1 MVRVYRTLMALIETN
16 GPAALGIMAVIG
28 VLFMLLGGGMFAANS
43 SSLSNAEATEATV
56 VSTSIG
62 ESVNPDTVGSSYYPQ
77 ITYNYTVDGKEYRN
91 SNYKAGSGRRVDSQ
105 FWAEGIVEEYDKGEA
120 ITVHYTPSEPSN
132 SFIKKSMPMHPYALF
147 AFGLVFL
154 LPAVYM
160 LRPYFNLLDD
170 D

>member
-1 MVRVYRTLMALIETN
+1 MALVESN
-16 GPAALGIMAVIG
+16 SPAAFGIMAVIG
-28 VLFMLLGGGMFAANS
+28 VIFMLLGGVMFAANS

-62 ESVNPDTVGSSYYPQ
+62 ESTNPDTVGSSYYPQ
-77 ITYNYTVDGKEYRN
+77 IAYNYTVGGKEYRN
-91 SNYKAGSGRRVDSQ
+91 SNYKAGSGRRVDSR
-105 FWAEGIVEEYDKGEA
+105 FWAEGIVEEYEKGEA

-147 AFGLVFL
+147 AFGLVFF